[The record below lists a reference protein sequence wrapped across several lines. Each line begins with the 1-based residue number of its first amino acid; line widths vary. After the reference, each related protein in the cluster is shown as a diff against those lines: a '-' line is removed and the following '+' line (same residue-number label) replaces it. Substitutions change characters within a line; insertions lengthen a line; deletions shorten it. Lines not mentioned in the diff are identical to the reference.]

1 MRVLQAGSGEV
12 LALAFGP
19 DGRSLAAAVDGQG
32 VFVWDLAHAGYPLRL
47 DRHATKKT
55 RCLFFAPD
63 GRSVHWLGWGGRR
76 GNDRDSGWRV
86 YDRDTGKTAQPR
98 LPAAGTLMWLVPAAD
113 GRRVFSQHN
122 FPEPALVGWDR
133 DGDRW
138 AEGWA
143 VSTEH
148 LAAEQLVA
156 DPAGR
161 RLALLTRKTNGPR
174 WWGQPFRLELRSAG
188 SGAVEAVGTYPYS
201 YSCPLAFAPDGSAL
215 VGAHEMTLLVW
226 PVPDL
231 GAGPLVV
238 RNDSRKHFTA
248 AAYHPAGGHLLVA
261 SNDATVHVF
270 DTAGWGRATRYAWQL
285 GRLRSV
291 AVSPDGA
298 LAAAGGDRGEVVV
311 WDLDL

>member
-1 MRVLQAGSGEV
+1 MRVLGSANGEV
-12 LALAFGP
+12 LGLAFGP

-32 VFVWDLAHAGYPLRL
+32 VFLWDLHADGRPLRL
-47 DRHATKKT
+47 DRAAGRQT
-55 RCLFFAPD
+55 RAVHFSPD
-63 GRSVHWLGWGGRR
+63 GRAVHWLGGG
-76 GNDRDSGWRV
+76 DWLV
-86 YDRDTGKTAQPR
+86 YDRDAGKTASTW
-98 LPAAGTLMWLVPAAD
+98 LPAD
-113 GRRVFSQHN
+113 GDPIALALAPDARVAVTHQRTFKA
-122 FPEPALVGWDR
+122 PALVGWER
-133 DGDRW
+133 DGGRW
-138 AEGWA
+138 AEAWS
-143 VSTEH
+143 VSTDR
-148 LAAEQLVA
+148 LAVDRVTA

-174 WWGQPFRLELRSAG
+174 FWSQPFRLELRSAA

-201 YSCPLAFAPDGSAL
+201 YSCPLAFAPDGATL

-231 GAGPLVV
+231 GGGPQVV

-248 AAYHPAGGHLLVA
+248 VAFHPAGRHLLVA

-270 DTAGWGRATRYAWQL
+270 DAAGWGRVTRFAWPL

-291 AVSPDGA
+291 AVSPCGT

>member
-1 MRVLQAGSGEV
+1 MRVLQAASGEV
-12 LALAFGP
+12 VALAFGP
-19 DGRSLAAAVDGQG
+19 DGQSLAAAVEGQG
-32 VFVWDLAHAGYPLRL
+32 VFLWDLAHPGYPLRL
-47 DRHATKKT
+47 DRADG
-55 RCLFFAPD
+55 RLARAAYFSPD
-63 GRSVHWLGWGGRR
+63 GRAVHWVAR
-76 GNDRDSGWRV
+76 GEWRV
-86 YDRDTGKTAQPR
+86 YDRDTGKSALTR
-98 LPAAGTLMWLVPAAD
+98 LPADGNLIALALAPDAGAAVTQHTFKVPALIGWEQD
-113 GRRVFSQHN
+113 G
-122 FPEPALVGWDR
+122 G
-133 DGDRW
+133 RW
-138 AEGWA
+138 AEAWS
-143 VSTEH
+143 VSTDH

-156 DPAGR
+156 DGAGR
-161 RLALLTRKTNGPR
+161 RLALLTRKTNAPR
-174 WWGQPFRLELRSAG
+174 WWGQPFRLELRSAV

-231 GAGPLVV
+231 GDGPLVV

-270 DTAGWGRATRYAWQL
+270 ETAGWGRVTRYAWQL

-291 AVSPDGA
+291 AVSPCGT

>member
-1 MRVLQAGSGEV
+1 MRVLQAANGEV
-12 LALAFGP
+12 VALAFGP

-32 VFVWDLAHAGYPLRL
+32 VFLWDLAHPGYPVRL
-47 DRHATKKT
+47 DRAASRLT
-55 RCLFFAPD
+55 RAVFFSPD
-63 GRSVHWLGWGGRR
+63 GRAVHWVAR
-76 GNDRDSGWRV
+76 GGWRV
-86 YDRDTGKTAQPR
+86 YDRDAGKPTLTR
-98 LPAAGTLMWLVPAAD
+98 LPAARDPIALALAPDAQSVVTQHTFPAPALTGWAHD
-113 GRRVFSQHN
+113 GR
-122 FPEPALVGWDR
+122 GWDEA
-133 DGDRW
+133 W
-138 AEGWA
+138 S
-143 VSTEH
+143 VSTDQ

-156 DPAGR
+156 DGAGR

-174 WWGQPFRLELRSAG
+174 WWGQPFRLELRSAV

-231 GAGPLVV
+231 GVGPLVV

-270 DTAGWGRATRYAWQL
+270 ETAGWGRVTRYAWQL

-291 AVSPDGA
+291 AVSPCGT
-298 LAAAGGDRGEVVV
+298 LAAAGGDRG
-311 WDLDL
+311 

>member
-1 MRVLQAGSGEV
+1 MRVLQAASGEV
-12 LALAFGP
+12 VALAFGP
-19 DGRSLAAAVDGQG
+19 DGRSLAAAVEGQG
-32 VFVWDLAHAGYPLRL
+32 VFLWDLAHPGYPLRL
-47 DRHATKKT
+47 DRAAGRLT
-55 RCLFFAPD
+55 RAVYFSPD
-63 GRSVHWLGWGGRR
+63 GRSAHWLGGGE
-76 GNDRDSGWRV
+76 WRV
-86 YDRDTGKTAQPR
+86 YDRDTGKTTLTR
-98 LPAAGTLMWLVPAAD
+98 LPADGNPIALSLAPDARAAVTHQHTLRA
-113 GRRVFSQHN
+113 
-122 FPEPALVGWDR
+122 PALIGWER
-133 DGDRW
+133 DGGRW
-138 AEGWA
+138 AEAWS
-143 VSTEH
+143 VSTDR
-148 LAAEQLVA
+148 LAVDRITA
-156 DPAGR
+156 DPTGR
-161 RLALLTRKTNGPR
+161 RLALMTRKTDRPR
-174 WWGQPFRLELRSAG
+174 WSAQPFRLELRSAV

-270 DTAGWGRATRYAWQL
+270 ETAGWGRVTRYAWQL

-291 AVSPDGA
+291 AVSPCGT